1 MSSVSEKK
9 YEKNAK
15 KSIGK
20 NYEKNSN
27 GFCSKKISKNFEK
40 GKKLIFKDYEKCHG
54 GRGKTISPPL

>member
-1 MSSVSEKK
+1 MK
-9 YEKNAK
+9 KNAK